1 MTLLARSTGGRQR
14 LLDGKADQA
23 ARSVSMLFV
32 NCAANHAK
40 RESAMSFKLPSIDQ
54 VRKLGDSMG
63 MDVTDGYAEA
73 FIEYVAPFTDGYR
86 LLAALPDDVPPIKYP
101 RGSYYRPQGEENKHG
116 AWIAKVNIK
125 GAASGRLSGKNI
137 AIKDTYSLA
146 GVPLTNGASVLE
158 GYVPEFD
165 APVIT
170 RLLDAGA
177 EVIGKST
184 CEYFSF
190 SGGAATSTSGPVHN
204 PRAWG
209 HTAGGSSTG
218 SGALVALGEV
228 DMAMGGDQAGSIRI
242 PASLSGVVGIKPTWG
257 LIPYTGIMG
266 MDPTIDHAG
275 PLTSTVAEN
284 ALFLEVLA
292 GEDGYDS
299 RQNNLKIDNYT
310 KAIGQGIAGMKIG
323 VVKEGF
329 GQYDSHPDV
338 DSTVRLAAKK
348 LESLGATVNEISIP
362 EHLIGVPIWAAIAL
376 EGTYHGMI
384 TSPLPR
390 HTEGVYPI
398 SLAGRLSS
406 LHDRA
411 NELPDTVKVAMLL
424 GAYTDKYY
432 QGYYYFKAQNLRRRL
447 RAAYNRAL
455 GEHDL
460 LLMPTT
466 RMMASKI
473 PPADA
478 SLGVL
483 MQHSWEQITNT
494 SPFNVTHHPAISVPC
509 GFGEGDRP
517 VGLMLI
523 AKHWH
528 EATAY
533 RAADAFERAG
543 NWQLVGP
550 KGAR

>member
-1 MTLLARSTGGRQR
+1 MTFKMPST
-14 LLDGKADQA
+14 
-23 ARSVSMLFV
+23 
-32 NCAANHAK
+32 
-40 RESAMSFKLPSIDQ
+40 EQ
-54 VRKLGDSMG
+54 VRKLGDALG
-63 MDVTDGYAEA
+63 IDVTDSYADSVID
-73 FIEYVAPFTDGYR
+73 FIKPFADGYR
-86 LLAALPDDVPPIKYP
+86 LITSLADDVPEIKYP
-101 RGSYYRPQGEENKHG
+101 RGGYYRPEGEENKHG
-116 AWIAKVNIK
+116 AWIVKAQIK
-125 GAASGRLSGKNI
+125 GASNGKLSGKKV

-177 EVIGKST
+177 EIIGKSV

-204 PRAWG
+204 ARAWG
-209 HTAGGSSTG
+209 HTPGGSSTG

-228 DMAMGGDQAGSIRI
+228 DMATGGDQAGSIRI

-257 LIPYTGIMG
+257 LVPYTGIMG

-275 PLTSTVAEN
+275 PLTATVGDN
-284 ALFLEVLA
+284 ALFLEVMA

-299 RQNNLKIDNYT
+299 RQAGLKLDTYT
-310 KAIGQGIAGMKIG
+310 KAIGQEIAGMKIG
-323 VVKEGF
+323 VVQEGF

-338 DSTVRLAAKK
+338 DAAVRAAAKV
-348 LESLGATVNEISIP
+348 LQDLGAQIEEISIP
-362 EHLIGVPIWAAIAL
+362 WHLIGVPIWSAIAL

-384 TSPLPR
+384 KSALPR
-390 HTEGVYPI
+390 NIEGVYPV
-398 SLAGRLSS
+398 SLAGRLGS
-406 LHDRA
+406 LRDRA
-411 NELPDTVKVAMLL
+411 NELPDTVKVGMLL

-447 RAAYNRAL
+447 RAAYDKAL
-455 GEHDL
+455 SEYDL

-478 SLGVL
+478 PLQTL

-494 SPFNVTHHPAISVPC
+494 CPFNITHHPAISIPC
-509 GFGEGDRP
+509 GLGEGSRP
-517 VGLMLI
+517 IGLMLV
-523 AKHWH
+523 AKHWQ
-528 EATAY
+528 ESTLY
-533 RAADAFERAG
+533 RAAHAFERACH
-543 NWQLVGP
+543 WQSIGP
-550 KGAR
+550 SGKR

>member
-1 MTLLARSTGGRQR
+1 
-14 LLDGKADQA
+14 
-23 ARSVSMLFV
+23 
-32 NCAANHAK
+32 
-40 RESAMSFKLPSIDQ
+40 MSFKMPSTEQ
-54 VRKLGDSMG
+54 VRKLGDSLG
-63 MDVTDGYAEA
+63 IDVTDSYADSVID
-73 FIEYVAPFTDGYR
+73 FIKPFADGYR
-86 LLAALPDDVPPIKYP
+86 LIASLADDVPEIKYP
-101 RGSYYRPQGEENKHG
+101 RSGYYRPEGEENKHG
-116 AWIAKVNIK
+116 AWIVKAQIK
-125 GAASGRLSGKNI
+125 GASNGKLSGKKV

-146 GVPLTNGASVLE
+146 GIPLTNGASVLE

-177 EVIGKST
+177 EIVGKSV

-209 HTAGGSSTG
+209 HTPGGSSTG

-228 DMAMGGDQAGSIRI
+228 DMATGGDQAGSIRI

-257 LIPYTGIMG
+257 LVPYTGIMG

-275 PLTSTVAEN
+275 PLTASVADN
-284 ALFLEVLA
+284 ALFLEVMA

-299 RQNNLKIDNYT
+299 RQAGLKLDTYT
-310 KAIGQGIAGMKIG
+310 KAIGQEIAGMKIG
-323 VVKEGF
+323 VVREGF

-338 DSTVRLAAKK
+338 DAGVQSAAKV
-348 LESLGATVNEISIP
+348 LQGLGAQIEEISIP
-362 EHLIGVPIWAAIAL
+362 WHLIGVPIWSAIAL

-384 TSPLPR
+384 KSALPR
-390 HTEGVYPI
+390 NIEGVYPI
-398 SLAGRLSS
+398 SLAGRLGS
-406 LHDRA
+406 LRDRA
-411 NELPDTVKVAMLL
+411 NELPDTVKIGMLL

-447 RAAYNRAL
+447 RAAYDKAL
-455 GEHDL
+455 SEYDL

-473 PPADA
+473 PPPDA
-478 SLGVL
+478 PLETL

-494 SPFNVTHHPAISVPC
+494 CPFNITHHPAISIPC
-509 GFGEGDRP
+509 GLGEGSRP
-517 VGLMLI
+517 IGLMLV
-523 AKHWH
+523 AKHWQ
-528 EATAY
+528 ESTLY
-533 RAADAFERAG
+533 RAAHAFERAG
-543 NWQLVGP
+543 NWQSMGSSG
-550 KGAR
+550 KR